1 MAPTIDSYLKGSQQV
16 RLEDFVENAPGR
28 LLRAHDNA
36 AGDYWTFDPDPLPQ
50 SVDLDVAT
58 VNLLASA
65 ERAVGE
71 LKGIGRMLPNP
82 HLLIRPFLRREAVL
96 SSRIEGT
103 VTNLEQLLLFEAE
116 PANRS
121 SSPDVREVINYVR
134 AMEYGLKR
142 LENLPVSLRL
152 IREVHEHLME
162 GVRGQ
167 SNNSGEF
174 RVIQNYIAG
183 PGQSIQQARYVPP
196 PVFEMNQALVDL
208 ERFIHI
214 PTDIPFLIQLALVHY
229 QFEAIHPFEDGNG
242 RIGRLLLSLLMCER
256 GYLSQPLLYLSGY
269 LERNRDTYMD
279 CLLRV
284 SQRCDWLS
292 WINFFLEGVSS
303 QARDAISR
311 TGQLMNLWQDYR
323 SRLQVARSSSLTLQL
338 VDMLFAMPAVTAPY
352 VENELGVTQASAR
365 RTIERLEEY
374 GILQEATGQRRNRVY
389 IATEVFNILDSE

>member
-1 MAPTIDSYLKGSQQV
+1 MRV
-16 RLEDFVENAPGR
+16 EDFGENAPGK
-28 LLRAHDNA
+28 LLHAHDFTVGA
-36 AGDYWTFDPDPLPQ
+36 YWTFDPDPLPP
-50 SVDLDVAT
+50 SLHLDVNT
-58 VNLLASA
+58 VNLLATA

-71 LKGIGRMLPNP
+71 LNGIGRMLPNP

-103 VTNLEQLLLFEAE
+103 VTNLKQLLLFEAE
-116 PANRS
+116 PTNRS
-121 SSPDVREVINYVR
+121 SSPDVQEVINYVR

-152 IREVHEHLME
+152 IREVHEQLME

-167 SNNSGEF
+167 SKSPGEF
-174 RVIQNYIAG
+174 RIIQNYIAG
-183 PGQSIQQARYVPP
+183 PSQSIQQARYVPP
-196 PVFEMNQALVDL
+196 PVTEMSQALADL
-208 ERFIHI
+208 ERFMHSSSD
-214 PTDIPFLIQLALVHY
+214 TPFLIQLALIHY

-256 GYLSQPLLYLSGY
+256 EYLSQPLLYLSGY

-292 WINFFLEGVSS
+292 WISFFLEGVSS
-303 QARDAISR
+303 QAKDAISR
-311 TGQLMNLWQDYR
+311 TGQLLNLWQDYR
-323 SRLQVARSSSLTLQL
+323 SRLQAARSSSLTLQL
-338 VDMLFAMPAVTAPY
+338 VDLLFTTPAVTAPY
-352 VENELGVTQASAR
+352 VQYELGVTQASAR
-365 RTIERLEEY
+365 RTIERLEKD

-389 IATEVFNILDSE
+389 IATEVFSILDAE

>member
-1 MAPTIDSYLKGSQQV
+1 MTV
-16 RLEDFVENAPGR
+16 RLENFSENAPGR
-28 LLRAHDNA
+28 LVSAHGNA
-36 AGDYWTFDPDPLPQ
+36 VEDYWAFYPDPLPQ
-50 SVDLDVAT
+50 SVDLDIDT
-58 VNLLASA
+58 VNLLAAA

-71 LKGIGRMLPNP
+71 LNGVGRMLPNP

-142 LENLPVSLRL
+142 VENLPVSLRL
-152 IREVHEHLME
+152 IREVHEHLMT

-167 SNNSGEF
+167 SNNPGEF

-196 PVFEMNQALVDL
+196 PTPEMTQALVDL
-208 ERFIHI
+208 EKFIHSS
-214 PTDIPFLIQLALVHY
+214 TDIPFLVQLALIHY

-256 GYLSQPLLYLSGY
+256 EYLSQPLLYLSGY

-279 CLLRV
+279 CLLSV

-292 WINFFLEGVSS
+292 WIRFFLEGVSS

-311 TGQLMNLWQDYR
+311 TGQLMNLWQNYR
-323 SRLQVARSSSLTLQL
+323 TSLQVARSSSLTLQL
-338 VDMLFAMPAVTAPY
+338 VDMLFATPVVTAPY

-365 RTIERLEEY
+365 RTIERLEKD
-374 GILQEATGQRRNRVY
+374 GILREATGQRRNRVY
-389 IATEVFNILDSE
+389 IAPEVFAILDAE

>member
-1 MAPTIDSYLKGSQQV
+1 MRG
-16 RLEDFVENAPGR
+16 EDFGENAPGK
-28 LLRAHDNA
+28 LLRSHSNTV
-36 AGDYWTFDPDPLPQ
+36 GDYWTFVPDPLPQ
-50 SVDLDVAT
+50 SMGLDSDT
-58 VNLLASA
+58 VNLLATA

-71 LKGIGRMLPNP
+71 LNGIGRMLPNP

-121 SSPDVREVINYVR
+121 TSPDVREVVNYVR
-134 AMEYGLKR
+134 AMEYGLER
-142 LENLPVSLRL
+142 LEKLPVSLRL

-167 SNNSGEF
+167 SNNPGEF
-174 RVIQNYIAG
+174 RAIQNYIAG
-183 PGQSIQQARYVPP
+183 PSQSIQQARYVPP
-196 PVFEMNQALVDL
+196 PVPEMNQALIDL
-208 ERFIHI
+208 EGFLHT
-214 PTDIPFLIQLALVHY
+214 PTEIPFLVQLALIHY
-229 QFEAIHPFEDGNG
+229 QFEAVHPFEDGNG

-256 GYLSQPLLYLSGY
+256 EYLSQPLLYLSGY
-269 LERNRDTYMD
+269 LERNRDVYMD

-284 SQRCDWLS
+284 SQRGDWLS
-292 WINFFLEGVSS
+292 WVNFFLEGVSS

-323 SRLQVARSSSLTLQL
+323 SRLQLARSSSLTLQL
-338 VDMLFAMPAVTAPY
+338 VDLLFATPAVTAPY
-352 VENELGVTQASAR
+352 VENQLGVTQASAR
-365 RTIERLEEY
+365 RTIERLEKD

-389 IATEVFNILDSE
+389 IATEVFAILDGE

>member
-1 MAPTIDSYLKGSQQV
+1 MRG
-16 RLEDFVENAPGR
+16 EDFGENAPGK
-28 LLRAHDNA
+28 LLRAHGNTV
-36 AGDYWTFDPDPLPQ
+36 GDYWTFVPDPLPQ
-50 SVDLDVAT
+50 SMGLDADT
-58 VNLLASA
+58 VNLLATA

-71 LKGIGRMLPNP
+71 LNGIGRMLPNP

-121 SSPDVREVINYVR
+121 TSPDVREVINYVR
-134 AMEYGLKR
+134 AMEYGLRR

-167 SNNSGEF
+167 SNNPGEF
-174 RVIQNYIAG
+174 RAIQNYIAG
-183 PGQSIQQARYVPP
+183 PSQSIQQARYVPP
-196 PVFEMNQALVDL
+196 PVPEMNQALIDL
-208 ERFIHI
+208 ERFIH
-214 PTDIPFLIQLALVHY
+214 TSTEIPFLVQLALIHY
-229 QFEAIHPFEDGNG
+229 QFEAVHPFEDGNG

-256 GYLSQPLLYLSGY
+256 EYLSQPLLYLSGY
-269 LERNRDTYMD
+269 LERNRDVYMD

-284 SQRCDWLS
+284 SQRGDWLS
-292 WINFFLEGVSS
+292 WVNFFLEGVSS

-323 SRLQVARSSSLTLQL
+323 SRLQLARSSSLTLQL
-338 VDMLFAMPAVTAPY
+338 VDLLFATPAVTAPY
-352 VENELGVTQASAR
+352 VENQLGVTQASAR
-365 RTIERLEEY
+365 RTIERLEKD

-389 IATEVFNILDSE
+389 IATEVFAILDGE

>member
-1 MAPTIDSYLKGSQQV
+1 MRV
-16 RLEDFVENAPGR
+16 EDFGENAPGR
-28 LLRAHDNA
+28 LLHGHDNTV
-36 AGDYWTFDPDPLPQ
+36 GDYLAFEPDPLPQ
-50 SVDLDVAT
+50 SVDLDVNT
-58 VNLLASA
+58 VNLIAAA

-71 LKGIGRMLPNP
+71 LNGIGRMLPNP

-103 VTNLEQLLLFEAE
+103 VTSLEQLLLFEAE

-152 IREVHEHLME
+152 IREVHEQLME

-167 SNNSGEF
+167 SNNPGEF
-174 RVIQNYIAG
+174 RVVQNYIAG
-183 PGQSIQQARYVPP
+183 PGQPIQQARYVPP
-196 PVFEMNQALVDL
+196 PVSEMNQALVDL
-208 ERFIHI
+208 ERFIHTS
-214 PTDIPFLIQLALVHY
+214 TDIPFLIQLALIHY
-229 QFEAIHPFEDGNG
+229 QFEAIHPFEDANG

-256 GYLSQPLLYLSGY
+256 EYLSQPLLYLSGY
-269 LERNRDTYMD
+269 LEKNRDTYMD

-284 SQRCDWLS
+284 SQRCDWIS

-323 SRLQVARSSSLTLQL
+323 SRLQVARSPSLTLQL
-338 VDMLFAMPAVTAPY
+338 VDMLFATPAVTAPY
-352 VENELGVTQASAR
+352 VERELGITQASAR
-365 RTIERLEEY
+365 RTIERLEKD

-389 IATEVFNILDSE
+389 IATEVFAILDSE